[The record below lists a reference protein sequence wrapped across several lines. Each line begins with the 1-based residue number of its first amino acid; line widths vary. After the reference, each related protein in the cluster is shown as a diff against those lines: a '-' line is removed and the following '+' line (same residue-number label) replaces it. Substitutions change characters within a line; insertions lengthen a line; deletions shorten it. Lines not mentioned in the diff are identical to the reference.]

1 MANETR
7 DRALELAALPLR
19 GRPQREL
26 ATLTGEAMWLMSL
39 SQKLG
44 RPLDAIWS
52 SEVTDWQ
59 AYGYLERAAYELDRK
74 FSEAEQKRRRPGRRR

>member
-1 MANETR
+1 M
-7 DRALELAALPLR
+7 
-19 GRPQREL
+19 
-26 ATLTGEAMWLMSL
+26 TGEALWLLSL

-59 AYGYLERAAYELDRK
+59 AYGYLERASHELDAK
-74 FSEAEQKRRRPGRRR
+74 FREAEQKRKGRHGRRR